1 MNGGEPPPLPA
12 WPDRRGLVDMGGEA
26 WTIRDACEGTMIFGG
41 TGSGK
46 TSGSGRAIASSF
58 LAAGFGGL
66 VLCAKPDEP
75 ALWRGYADEAGRGPD
90 LVMFGGGGRW
100 SFNFMQH
107 ECLRPGAG
115 AGLTENLVNLFM
127 EVSSI
132 GSDEPHGRGGDPFW
146 ERAMKSLVR
155 NCVDVLVMAGE
166 PVSLHAMFDV
176 IRGAPADPAAASSL
190 SWRSQSGCW
199 RRLEAAR
206 TRALG
211 SSWEVDWREV
221 AGYWLAHYPALG
233 DKTRASVVAMFS
245 TLAEGLMRGKMRELF
260 CEGSTI
266 CPEDVIRGRI
276 VVVDL
281 PVKEWS
287 AVGRMAAV
295 LWKYCLQKAV
305 ERRADNGD
313 GQGRPVFLW
322 ADECQHFASRYDP
335 LFQAT
340 ARSSRVASV
349 YLTQNYPSL
358 IGALGGESGGR
369 AMADSLLGNM
379 GTKIFHAN
387 SDRDTNQLGA
397 DLVGKRLQALRNFGT
412 GASLSLGAQPSA
424 GSSASR
430 GSSESVDYEVQPTE
444 FSALRKG
451 GAENR
456 YAAEALVYQNGRLW
470 RATGRNWKKVAFRQ
484 RPGPLEAPAHSA
496 CVRARAPA
504 R

>member
-1 MNGGEPPPLPA
+1 
-12 WPDRRGLVDMGGEA
+12 MGGDL
-26 WTIRDACEGTMIFGG
+26 WRIKDACEGTMIFGA

-46 TSGSGRAIASSF
+46 TSGSGRALATSF
-58 LAAGFGGL
+58 LSAGFGGL

-75 ALWRGYADEAGRGPD
+75 GLWRTYAAETGRSSD
-90 LVMFGGGGRW
+90 LVMFGGSEQWG
-100 SFNFMQH
+100 FNFMQH
-107 ECLRPGAG
+107 ESLRPGVG

-132 GSDEPHGRGGDPFW
+132 GSDGLHGRGGDPFW

-155 NCVDVLVMAGE
+155 NCVDVLLMAGE

-176 IRGAPADPAAASSL
+176 IRSAPAVPANVPSD
-190 SWRSQSGCW
+190 SWRCQSGCW

-206 TRALG
+206 ARARG
-211 SSWEVDWREV
+211 KSWEIDCREV
-221 AGYWLAHYPALG
+221 AGYWLSHFPTLG
-233 DKTRASVVAMFS
+233 EKTRGSVVAMFS
-245 TLAEGLMRGKMRELF
+245 TLAEALMRGKMRELF
-260 CEGSTI
+260 CEGSSI
-266 CPEDVIRGRI
+266 CPEDVIGGRI

-295 LWKYCLQKAV
+295 LWKYCFQKAV
-305 ERRADNGD
+305 ERRQDNGD
-313 GQGRPVFLW
+313 GRGRPVFLW
-322 ADECQHFASRYDP
+322 ADECQHFTSRYDS

-340 ARSSRVASV
+340 ARSSRAACV

-358 IGALGGESGGR
+358 IAALGGESSGK

-387 SDRDTNQLGA
+387 SDRETNQLAA
-397 DLVGKRLQALRNFGT
+397 DLVGKRLQSLRNFGA

-424 GSSASR
+424 GSSTSR
-430 GSSESVDYEVQPTE
+430 GRSENMDYEVQPME
-444 FSALRKG
+444 FSTLRKG
-451 GAENR
+451 GSENR
-456 YAAEALVYQNGRLW
+456 YASEALVYENGRLW
-470 RATGRNWKKVAFRQ
+470 GATGRTWQKVAFRQ
-484 RPGPLEAPAHSA
+484 HPGPVALPPPSPAH
-496 CVRARAPA
+496 RARAPA